1 MTKQRIGFDPD
12 NSTRISDL
20 VHAMKILKRS
30 PVLKIT
36 SNAPI
41 NSTVHNSL
49 LDLEDRVFKLSIL
62 LFTTVQML
70 GVHDKSI
77 RANIYDC
84 INAVVEKYQSKGDE
98 MNEDEE
104 RKLECLKEI
113 LETFDPASS

>member
-1 MTKQRIGFDPD
+1 
-12 NSTRISDL
+12 
-20 VHAMKILKRS
+20 
-30 PVLKIT
+30 
-36 SNAPI
+36 
-41 NSTVHNSL
+41 
-49 LDLEDRVFKLSIL
+49 
-62 LFTTVQML
+62 ML